1 MSKNKKRGHK
11 SKAQDIAAEQS
22 TNENGTACLE
32 ACSNK
37 QNCSDG
43 ISTAEDTLIQPAT
56 DSCQNALLEEES
68 PANLLTLKPQDLA
81 LSPIE
86 CPLEENMLGK
96 KKKKK
101 RSKKIC
107 TKTGTNLEVVPHE
120 AESCAHWLPSEHQ
133 ELHTNN
139 EANTFNRK
147 QKTKKNDLNI
157 PTSGDVDAN
166 ITALRPGRP
175 LVLEV
180 ESAANLLSLNGQ
192 ELVLNALGNRSKENM
207 SGEKKKD
214 KKSQH
219 ICTEAM
225 TSPEVVPSKAESS
238 VRLPAPEL
246 QDDMNIEVNTSKGK
260 QEKRKKSKL
269 NIPTSDAVGV
279 DTTAQHSLLH
289 EVESAAVMFSPKPQD
304 IDLNPLEKNLE
315 KNMSGKKKRKK
326 KRSGKVSTEAIPDSK
341 VVPPEA
347 EDSLQLPASGL
358 QDLDAVGVNT
368 SAQPPLLLETES
380 AAVMPSLKPQDIGS
394 NPVENNLEENIS
406 GKKKKKK
413 KKKKRCGKIST
424 EAIPDAV
431 VPYEAEDSLQLP
443 APGLQDLDAV
453 GVNTTAQP
461 PLLLEIE
468 SAAVMLSPKPQDID
482 SNPVEKNLEE
492 NMSEKKK
499 RKKKRSGKFST
510 EAILDADAVPPEA
523 EDSLQLPAPGLQDLD
538 AVGVKTTA
546 QPPLLLEIESAAV
559 MLSPKPQD
567 IDSNPVE
574 NNLEGIMS
582 GKKKRKK
589 KRSGK
594 FSTEAIPDAVVVPP
608 EAADSLQLPT
618 PGLQDLDMM
627 IEANTSNRK
636 HMGKKSK
643 LNLPP
648 SDIDV
653 DTGFAQPLAS
663 EVESAAN
670 LFSLKPQDIGLNQIE
685 SNLEENMSGK
695 KKRKKKKSE
704 RISTEANPNLEVS
717 PPKVED
723 SVQFPAPEF
732 QDPNVTE
739 ANTSNRKHKGKKSN
753 LNLPACDVVGVTFP
767 QQPLA
772 REVETAANSL
782 SPKLHD
788 VVLNAMENHLE
799 GDICGEKKRK
809 KKNKSEIIPTQ
820 DIPNLEVLSPEAEGY
835 EQLPDRELQGIDVKI
850 ETNSSN
856 RKQEKRKINT
866 VNKPTVD
873 AAGVNMTSVPQP
885 LAPEVESTESLLSLE
900 PQDVILNPIKENT
913 DEKKNKRSENT
924 PTEVIPY
931 LEVVPGKAV
940 TYVQLPVTELQELD
954 VHIEANSSNRK
965 QKKRKR
971 SKVNTATGD
980 AVDVD
985 ATAPQPL
992 ALVIEST
999 ANLLSPEPRDVVLDP
1014 KNNTVNKPMIDAAGM
1029 KMTSPP
1035 QPLAADVES
1044 TEKLLSLEPQDVVLV
1059 PMEENIAEKKKK
1071 ITENTSTEVIPNL
1084 EVVPSKAVTY
1094 VQSPVIEL
1102 QELDVN
1108 TEANSSNRKRKK
1120 RKKSKVNTPA
1130 CVAVDVDATA
1140 PQPLALVV
1148 ESTANLLSPKRQ
1160 DVVLDPMD
1168 NCMEEL
1174 MAGKKKKK
1182 SENIPTEAISNLD
1195 VLPHKTEG
1203 SLHLPAPECQ
1213 ELDVNIEANSSN
1225 KKQKRKK
1232 NKVNKPTS
1240 NAVEVD
1246 TTSAPQSHALE
1257 HQEMVTNVTRE
1268 MEETSSSGIKCSNW
1282 EGKKNQHKPT
1292 NDVDGV
1298 PSAHPP
1304 LPLELQENEKKLT
1317 KDLDEQSGS
1326 GQNSASEKR
1335 KRKKKK
1341 KNLTSNVIDTKS
1353 TGEVHVAPDN
1363 LERDTLSPIN
1373 IEVNNDNGRKRKIG
1387 ETDVELA
1394 AQVMEPE
1401 NQDLTNKMKRR
1412 NVTMGEVEEVD
1423 NVKTEEIETLCAD
1436 TIKMSSEDVPTNNAL
1451 DVEKSAMSSENGL
1464 HLAFPEKNI
1473 VAESCI
1479 EGTCLSS
1486 STGVTMDVNPCL
1498 RRKLLILD
1506 LNGLLADIIM
1516 PPPKGFKPD
1525 ASFMRRAVFKRPFC
1539 DDFLKFCF
1547 ERFDLAIWS
1556 SRSKRIIDRVVDY
1569 LLGDL
1574 KHKLLFCWDM
1584 SHATMTKFK
1593 TLENKDKPLVC
1604 KDLRKIWETGY
1615 PALPWKKGDYD
1626 ESNTL
1631 LLDDSPYKALL
1642 NPAHTTIFPH
1652 SYNFMDKDKDNSL
1665 GPGGDLRVF
1674 LEKLA
1679 DAEHVQKFVE
1689 QHPFGQPA
1697 ICEKHPS
1704 WDFYSKVMRSLSPS
1718 SF

>member
-22 TNENGTACLE
+22 TNENGTTCLE

-43 ISTAEDTLIQPAT
+43 ISTKEDTLIQPAT

-68 PANLLTLKPQDLA
+68 PANLLTLKPQDIA

-133 ELHTNN
+133 ELHMNN

-157 PTSGDVDAN
+157 PTSGEVDAN

-246 QDDMNIEVNTSKGK
+246 QEDMNIEVNTSKGK

-269 NIPTSDAVGV
+269 NIPTSDAVGG

-315 KNMSGKKKRKK
+315 KIMSGKKKRKK

-347 EDSLQLPASGL
+347 EDSLQLPAPGL
-358 QDLDAVGVNT
+358 QDLDAVGVNS

-380 AAVMPSLKPQDIGS
+380 AAVMPSPKPQDIGS

-406 GKKKKKK
+406 GKKK

-482 SNPVEKNLEE
+482 SNPVEK
-492 NMSEKKK
+492 
-499 RKKKRSGKFST
+499 
-510 EAILDADAVPPEA
+510 
-523 EDSLQLPAPGLQDLD
+523 
-538 AVGVKTTA
+538 
-546 QPPLLLEIESAAV
+546 
-559 MLSPKPQD
+559 
-567 IDSNPVE
+567 
-574 NNLEGIMS
+574 NLEGIMS

-670 LFSLKPQDIGLNQIE
+670 LFSLNQIG

-704 RISTEANPNLEVS
+704 RISTEANPNLEVA

-809 KKNKSEIIPTQ
+809 KKKKSEIIATQ
-820 DIPNLEVLSPEAEGY
+820 DIPNPEALSPEAEGY
-835 EQLPDRELQGIDVKI
+835 EQLPARELQGIDGKM
-850 ETNSSN
+850 EPNSSN
-856 RKQEKRKINT
+856 RKQEKRRINT
-866 VNKPTVD
+866 VNKPTID
-873 AAGVNMTSVPQP
+873 AAGVNMTFIPQP
-885 LAPEVESTESLLSLE
+885 LAPEVESTENLLSLE

-924 PTEVIPY
+924 STEVIPN
-931 LEVVPGKAV
+931 LEVVPSKAV

-965 QKKRKR
+965 QKKRKK
-971 SKVNTATGD
+971 SKVNAATGD

-999 ANLLSPEPRDVVLDP
+999 ANLLSPKPRDVVLDP
-1014 KNNTVNKPMIDAAGM
+1014 KNNTVNNPTIDAADM
-1029 KMTSPP
+1029 KMTSSP

-1044 TEKLLSLEPQDVVLV
+1044 TEKLLSLEPQDVVLI
-1059 PMEENIAEKKKK
+1059 PMEANIAEKKKK
-1071 ITENTSTEVIPNL
+1071 ISENTSTEVIPNL
-1084 EVVPSKAVTY
+1084 EAVPSKAVTY
-1094 VQSPVIEL
+1094 VQSPGIEL

-1108 TEANSSNRKRKK
+1108 TEANSSNRKQKK

-1130 CVAVDVDATA
+1130 CVAVDVDVTA

-1148 ESTANLLSPKRQ
+1148 ESTANWLSPKPQ

-1182 SENIPTEAISNLD
+1182 SENIPTEAISNLE
-1195 VLPHKTEG
+1195 VVPHKTEG

-1225 KKQKRKK
+1225 KKQKKRKK

-1257 HQEMVTNVTRE
+1257 HQEMVTNVTRG

-1282 EGKKNQHKPT
+1282 EGKKNLHKPT

-1298 PSAHPP
+1298 PSAHQP
-1304 LPLELQENEKKLT
+1304 LPLELQENDKNLT

-1326 GQNSASEKR
+1326 GQNSASEKS

-1353 TGEVHVAPDN
+1353 TGEVLVVPDN
-1363 LERDTLSPIN
+1363 LERDTLSPID

-1401 NQDLTNKMKRR
+1401 NQDLTNKTKRR
-1412 NVTMGEVEEVD
+1412 NVRMGEVEEVD
-1423 NVKTEEIETLCAD
+1423 NVKSEEIEMLCAD

-1451 DVEKSAMSSENGL
+1451 DVEKSAMSCENGL
-1464 HLAFPEKNI
+1464 HLAFPEKNT

-1615 PALPWKKGDYD
+1615 PGLPWKKGDYD

-1704 WDFYSKVMRSLSPS
+1704 WDFYSKVMRSLSPR